1 MFFISGAGRGL
12 GHAMAKNLAKLSGKL
27 ALIDLDQGNWVVVYS
42 ESGESLVV
50 INLESR
56 ISAVLRNEY
65 RNAQQSVPLVFSP
78 VRVVSEWRA
87 H

>member
-1 MFFISGAGRGL
+1 
-12 GHAMAKNLAKLSGKL
+12 MAKNLAKLGGKL
-27 ALIDLDQGNWVVVYS
+27 ALIDLDQGNWVAVYS

-65 RNAQQSVPLVFSP
+65 RNAQQSIPLVFSP
-78 VRVVSEWRA
+78 VRVGI
-87 H
+87 